1 MAALII
7 DAKGIG
13 EVQRRLDTLVRVGTD
28 LSPAMRDIG
37 EFLMQSTKDRF
48 VEEEDPE
55 GSAWHP
61 LSDATKAKKRR
72 NVDKILTRD
81 AYLRNVVYQAEGDS
95 VRIGSPMIYAG
106 THQFGAEKGSFG
118 STGRGSPIPWGDIPA
133 RPFLGLSDDD
143 RDGVADIIRRFIIDE
158 IEI

>member
-1 MAALII
+1 MAALVVDVRGI
-7 DAKGIG
+7 D
-13 EVQRRLDTLVRVGTD
+13 EVQRRLDTLVRVGAD

-48 VEEEDPE
+48 AEEEDPE
-55 GSAWHP
+55 GNTWHP

-72 NVDKILTRD
+72 NIDKILTQD
-81 AYLRNVVYQAEGDS
+81 AYLRNVVYQAEGNS

-106 THQFGAEKGSFG
+106 THQFGAERGSFG

-143 RDGVADIIRRFIIDE
+143 RDAVADIIRRFIIAE
-158 IEI
+158 IAV